1 MSNNEKK
8 SKKVINTKKQVQIL
22 VDYINQRR
30 KKLAGKIDP
39 STGVSY
45 R

>member
-1 MSNNEKK
+1 MSKK
-8 SKKVINTKKQVQIL
+8 ESKKVMNTKKQVQML
-22 VDYINQRR
+22 VDYMKQRK